1 MKQTLKLMFSFLLM
15 LGTMFGISQ
24 TVLAQETHQ
33 LTIVHLEAR
42 DIDRPNPQLEIAP
55 KEGTPI
61 EGVLYQLY
69 QLKSTEDGDLL
80 AHWNSLT
87 IT

>member
-55 KEGTPI
+55 IKKG
-61 EGVLYQLY
+61 L
-69 QLKSTEDGDLL
+69 QLKEYSISCT
-80 AHWNSLT
+80 N
-87 IT
+87 